1 MMLKANPRSDMDTS
15 DCCANQQ
22 QSEGQEVNILESEN
36 LNDEEGLC
44 QSSSSSFG
52 DSLCARDD
60 NDDDDDCGFEAQS
73 MLSKDYPLPE
83 SFGDGTELL
92 GLRKKKKL
100 TDEWRRFS
108 QPLMWRCKWLELKV
122 KEIESQARG
131 YDKEVQSYYQSK
143 QFELEKSKLEG
154 FDGINVFKRGRRRR
168 VEETTDVSAYISNH
182 NVFSYAEK
190 RKPTTLKPQCPV
202 PGETGGKAT
211 GKEDESED
219 DCFVSESHCSDDLIG
234 KILCKIDEAQDKA
247 KRLKKRVDEL
257 MMCKSHNTSPM
268 PRTIARSRSDFTAQI
283 GKQHTLVEAHTSAA
297 AAHNQREATVQ
308 IGRQQISADHTED
321 VLLPQAPTSFEVDGQ
336 FLFNNS
342 PNPYGGLRFP
352 TIEDLLMDGDEYEGE
367 PDKEELDHCFKKLM
381 NEFGGE
387 TIMSEEEEEEDV
399 IPPH

>member
-1 MMLKANPRSDMDTS
+1 MMLKASPRSDM

-22 QSEGQEVNILESEN
+22 QSEDQEVDILEFEN

-52 DSLCARDD
+52 DSLCAR
-60 NDDDDDCGFEAQS
+60 DDDDDCGFEAQS

-92 GLRKKKKL
+92 GLRKKKKKKL

-122 KEIESQARG
+122 KELESQARG
-131 YDKEVQSYYQSK
+131 YDKEVQSY
-143 QFELEKSKLEG
+143 
-154 FDGINVFKRGRRRR
+154 DGDDQTQRMSVFKRGRRRR

-190 RKPTTLKPQCPV
+190 RKPRTLKAQCPV
-202 PGETGGKAT
+202 PGEIIVLGE
-211 GKEDESED
+211 EDESED
-219 DCFVSESHCSDDLIG
+219 DCCFVSESHCSDDDLIG

-257 MMCKSHNTSPM
+257 MMCNSHNTSSM
-268 PRTIARSRSDFTAQI
+268 PRTIAQSRSDFTAQT
-283 GKQHTLVEAHTSAA
+283 GKQHYTLVEG
-297 AAHNQREATVQ
+297 HNQREGSVK
-308 IGRQQISADHTED
+308 IGRQRISADHNED
-321 VLLPQAPTSFEVDGQ
+321 VLLIPQGPPPPFEVDGQ

-352 TIEDLLMDGDEYEGE
+352 SIEDLLMDGDEYEGE
-367 PDKEELDHCFKKLM
+367 PDKEELDHCFMKLM

-387 TIMSEEEEEEDV
+387 TIMSEEEEEEEDI

>member
-1 MMLKANPRSDMDTS
+1 MLKANPRSDMDSS

-22 QSEGQEVNILESEN
+22 QSEDQEVDILECEN

-52 DSLCARDD
+52 DSLCAARGDD
-60 NDDDDDCGFEAQS
+60 NDDDCDFEAQS
-73 MLSKDYPLPE
+73 MLSKDYPLPDN
-83 SFGDGTELL
+83 FGDGTELL
-92 GLRKKKKL
+92 GLRKKKKV

-131 YDKEVQSYYQSK
+131 YDREVQNYDQSK
-143 QFELEKSKLEG
+143 QFDLEKSTL
-154 FDGINVFKRGRRRR
+154 DGMNVFKRGRRRR

-182 NVFSYAEK
+182 NVFSYGEK
-190 RKPTTLKPQCPV
+190 RKPTTLKAQCPV
-202 PGETGGKAT
+202 PGFGTGGKAT

-234 KILCKIDEAQDKA
+234 EILCKIDEAQDKA
-247 KRLKKRVDEL
+247 KRLKKLVDEL
-257 MMCKSHNTSPM
+257 MMCNSHNASSM
-268 PRTIARSRSDFTAQI
+268 PRTIARSRSDVTAQI
-283 GKQHTLVEAHTSAA
+283 GKQHTLVEAH
-297 AAHNQREATVQ
+297 NQREGTVQ
-308 IGRQQISADHTED
+308 IGRQRISADHTED
-321 VLLPQAPTSFEVDGQ
+321 VLLVPQAPPPPFEVDGQ

-352 TIEDLLMDGDEYEGE
+352 AIDDLLMDGDEYEGE
-367 PDKEELDHCFKKLM
+367 PDKEEIDHCFMKLM
-381 NEFGGE
+381 KEFGGE
-387 TIMSEEEEEEDV
+387 TIMSEEEEDDDV

>member
-1 MMLKANPRSDMDTS
+1 MMLK
-15 DCCANQQ
+15 ANQQ
-22 QSEGQEVNILESEN
+22 QSEDQVVDILECEN
-36 LNDEEGLC
+36 PNDEFQEGEEILC

-60 NDDDDDCGFEAQS
+60 DDDDSGFEAQS

-83 SFGDGTELL
+83 TCGDGTEFL
-92 GLRKKKKL
+92 GLRKKKKKL

-131 YDKEVQSYYQSK
+131 YDKQVQSYYQSK
-143 QFELEKSKLEG
+143 QFES
-154 FDGINVFKRGRRRR
+154 FDGESKSFGDQTQRMSVFKRGRRRR

-190 RKPTTLKPQCPV
+190 RKPTTLKAQCPV
-202 PGETGGKAT
+202 PDFGTGRRKAT
-211 GKEDESED
+211 GEGDESED
-219 DCFVSESHCSDDLIG
+219 DCFVSESHCCDDLVG
-234 KILCKIDEAQDKA
+234 EILFKIDEAQDKA

-257 MMCKSHNTSPM
+257 MMSKSHHNTSSM

-283 GKQHTLVEAHTSAA
+283 GKQHTLVEAQ
-297 AAHNQREATVQ
+297 NQREGTVQ
-308 IGRQQISADHTED
+308 IGRQHISADHDED
-321 VLLPQAPTSFEVDGQ
+321 VLLISQAPPPPFEVDGQ

-352 TIEDLLMDGDEYEGE
+352 TTEDLLMDGDEYEE
-367 PDKEELDHCFKKLM
+367 PDKEELDYCFMKLM
-381 NEFGGE
+381 KEFGGE
-387 TIMSEEEEEEDV
+387 TVMSDEEEEEDV

>member
-1 MMLKANPRSDMDTS
+1 MLKS
-15 DCCANQQ
+15 NQK
-22 QSEGQEVNILESEN
+22 QSEDQEVDNP
-36 LNDEEGLC
+36 NDEFQEEEEGLC
-44 QSSSSSFG
+44 QSSSSSFR
-52 DSLCARDD
+52 DSMCARDD
-60 NDDDDDCGFEAQS
+60 DDDEAES

-83 SFGDGTELL
+83 TCSIGTELL
-92 GLRKKKKL
+92 GLKKKKV

-143 QFELEKSKLEG
+143 HFDLEKSKPYYG
-154 FDGINVFKRGRRRR
+154 DDQTQRKSVVFKRGRRRR

-190 RKPTTLKPQCPV
+190 RKPTTTLKPQCPV
-202 PGETGGKAT
+202 PGETGRKAT
-211 GKEDESED
+211 GKEDD

-234 KILCKIDEAQDKA
+234 EILCKIDEAQDKA

-257 MMCKSHNTSPM
+257 MMMCKSHTSSM
-268 PRTIARSRSDFTAQI
+268 PRTIARSRSGVTAR
-283 GKQHTLVEAHTSAA
+283 
-297 AAHNQREATVQ
+297 NQREGTVQ
-308 IGRQQISADHTED
+308 IGRQRVSADQTED
-321 VLLPQAPTSFEVDGQ
+321 VLMIPQAPPPFEVDGQ
-336 FLFNNS
+336 FLLNNS

-352 TIEDLLMDGDEYEGE
+352 TIEDMLMDGDEYEGE
-367 PDKEELDHCFKKLM
+367 LDKEELDHCFMKLM

-399 IPPH
+399 MPPH